1 MKKKIIIPIGIVALF
16 LVIGFIIFDNNKIV
30 STITLDINP
39 SIEINL
45 TRNEKVKSVVAL
57 NEDAKE
63 IVNGNLKGKSI
74 DDTLKQ
80 ITDNLIEK
88 GYVAE
93 ENFLEII
100 LYSEGDIS
108 NKELET
114 KLKETLEKKKIDS
127 NITTIKKVSKE
138 DEELAKKYDVSP
150 AKI

>member
-1 MKKKIIIPIGIVALF
+1 MKKKIVVSIIVCLILIVGIG
-16 LVIGFIIFDNNKIV
+16 GFIIWNNNRIV
-30 STITLDINP
+30 STVTLDINP

-63 IVNGNLKGKSI
+63 IVDGNLKGKSI

-88 GYVAE
+88 GYVTE

-127 NITTIKKVSKE
+127 NIITINKV
-138 DEELAKKYDVSP
+138 
-150 AKI
+150 

>member
-93 ENFLEII
+93 ENSLEII

-108 NKELET
+108 NK
-114 KLKETLEKKKIDS
+114 
-127 NITTIKKVSKE
+127 
-138 DEELAKKYDVSP
+138 
-150 AKI
+150 